1 MNDIIGYLKGLRNQI
16 HRKINP
22 VKMNPVNMISIN
34 SSLLKHI
41 RSVSF
46 KSPLSGFRKFLA
58 TEQPFKNN
66 GKFYPRVH

>member
-1 MNDIIGYLKGLRNQI
+1 
-16 HRKINP
+16 
-22 VKMNPVNMISIN
+22 MNPVNMISIN

-58 TEQPFKNN
+58 TEKPFKNN
-66 GKFYPRVH
+66 EKFYPQVH